1 MKWGRKLPFLFIATT
16 RGAHKRCSMS
26 TPLVNHL
33 PLKGKDL
40 AGSLFPLKNPLCCEA
55 TANRLFGLSGDTNT
69 PVGYELL
76 IWFY

>member
-1 MKWGRKLPFLFIATT
+1 
-16 RGAHKRCSMS
+16 MS